1 MRPKICLKI
10 NDFST
15 QKSFEN
21 IYKNIFSNN
30 NSYDFN
36 FVKDFKMEETYENA
50 LNLVQYGWKKEA
62 IPIIHEKK
70 SFISRFFGFF
80 FN

>member
-1 MRPKICLKI
+1 MYPKIFLKI

-30 NSYDFN
+30 NNYDFN

-50 LNLVQYGWKKEA
+50 FNLVQYGWKKEA
-62 IPIIHEKK
+62 IPIINVKK
-70 SFISRFFGFF
+70 SFISRFFDFF